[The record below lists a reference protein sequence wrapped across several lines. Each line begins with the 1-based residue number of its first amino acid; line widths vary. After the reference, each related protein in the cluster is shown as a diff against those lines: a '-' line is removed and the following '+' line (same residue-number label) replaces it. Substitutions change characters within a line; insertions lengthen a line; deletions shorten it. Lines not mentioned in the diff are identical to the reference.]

1 MLYYK
6 LIFYKKSIS
15 VMNYSNYFY
24 FKNIN
29 SKLIILLSVLGLLPF
44 IFGLI
49 DLLLNKDNLFF
60 VINLPKYYGSI
71 ILTFLGAVYWG
82 IILNDSHKHLI
93 SDKVKTYIICWSI
106 VPSLWSNLILIF
118 NHNITIIVLAIC
130 YIIVQFVDEFVI
142 KYFKIP
148 IWYLFLRR
156 LLTIIVILILLFSYF
171 LVMNF

>member
-1 MLYYK
+1 
-6 LIFYKKSIS
+6 
-15 VMNYSNYFY
+15 MNFLNYFY
-24 FKNIN
+24 FKNRN

-82 IILNDSHKHLI
+82 IILYDSRKDLI
-93 SDKVKTYIICWSI
+93 SSKVKTYIICWSI
-106 VPSLWSNLILIF
+106 IPSLWSGLILIF
-118 NHNITIIVLAIC
+118 NHNITIIILALC
-130 YIIVQFVDEFVI
+130 FMIVQFVDEFII
-142 KYFKIP
+142 KYFKFP

-156 LLTIIVILILLFSYF
+156 LLTLIVVFILISSYF
-171 LVMNF
+171 LIRNI

>member
-1 MLYYK
+1 
-6 LIFYKKSIS
+6 
-15 VMNYSNYFY
+15 MNFLNYFY
-24 FKNIN
+24 FQNRN

-44 IFGLI
+44 FFGLI

-82 IILNDSHKHLI
+82 IILNDSRKNLI
-93 SDKVKTYIICWSI
+93 PDKVKTCIIYWSI
-106 VPSLWSNLILIF
+106 IPSLWSSLILIF
-118 NHNITIIVLAIC
+118 NHNITIIILAIC

-142 KYFKIP
+142 KYFKFP

-156 LLTIIVILILLFSYF
+156 LLTIIVILILLFSYS
-171 LVMNF
+171 LVMNV

>member
-1 MLYYK
+1 
-6 LIFYKKSIS
+6 
-15 VMNYSNYFY
+15 MNFLNYFY
-24 FKNIN
+24 FQNRN
-29 SKLIILLSVLGLLPF
+29 SKLIIFMSILGLLPF
-44 IFGLI
+44 FFGLI

-82 IILNDSHKHLI
+82 IILNDSHKNLI
-93 SDKVKTYIICWSI
+93 TEKVKTVLICWSI
-106 VPSLWSNLILIF
+106 IPSLWSSLILIF

-142 KYFKIP
+142 KYFKFP

-156 LLTIIVILILLFSYF
+156 LLTIIVILILIFYYF
-171 LVMNF
+171 LVMNV

>member
-1 MLYYK
+1 
-6 LIFYKKSIS
+6 
-15 VMNYSNYFY
+15 MNFLNYFY
-24 FKNIN
+24 FKNRN

-82 IILNDSHKHLI
+82 IILNDSKKNLI
-93 SDKVKTYIICWSI
+93 TEKVKKFIIFWSI
-106 VPSLWSNLILIF
+106 IPSLWSGLILIF
-118 NHNITIIVLAIC
+118 SHNITIIILALC
-130 YIIVQFVDEFVI
+130 YIIVQFVDEFII
-142 KYFKIP
+142 KYFKFP

-156 LLTIIVILILLFSYF
+156 SLTISVISILIFSYF
-171 LVMNF
+171 LVRKI

>member
-1 MLYYK
+1 
-6 LIFYKKSIS
+6 
-15 VMNYSNYFY
+15 MNFLNYFY
-24 FKNIN
+24 FQNIN
-29 SKLIILLSVLGLLPF
+29 SKLIILLSILGLLPF
-44 IFGLI
+44 FFGLF

-82 IILNDSHKHLI
+82 IILNDSHKNLI
-93 SDKVKTYIICWSI
+93 PDKVKTYIICWSI
-106 VPSLWSNLILIF
+106 IPSLWSSLILIF

-142 KYFKIP
+142 KYFKFP

-156 LLTIIVILILLFSYF
+156 LLTIIVILILLFSYS
-171 LVMNF
+171 LVMNV

>member
-1 MLYYK
+1 
-6 LIFYKKSIS
+6 
-15 VMNYSNYFY
+15 MNFLNYFY
-24 FKNIN
+24 FQNRN
-29 SKLIILLSVLGLLPF
+29 SKLIIILSILGLLPF
-44 IFGLI
+44 FFGLI

-82 IILNDSHKHLI
+82 IILNDSHKNLI
-93 SDKVKTYIICWSI
+93 PDKVKTYIICWSI

-118 NHNITIIVLAIC
+118 NQNITIIVLAIC

-142 KYFKIP
+142 KYFKFP

-156 LLTIIVILILLFSYF
+156 LLTIIVIIILLFSYF
-171 LVMNF
+171 LVMNV

>member
-1 MLYYK
+1 
-6 LIFYKKSIS
+6 
-15 VMNYSNYFY
+15 MNFLNYFY
-24 FKNIN
+24 FQNRN

-44 IFGLI
+44 FFGLI
-49 DLLLNKDNLFF
+49 DLLLNKNNLFF

-82 IILNDSHKHLI
+82 IILNDSHKNLI
-93 SDKVKTYIICWSI
+93 TDKVKTYIICWSI
-106 VPSLWSNLILIF
+106 IPSLWSCLILIY
-118 NHNITIIVLAIC
+118 NHNITIILLAIC

-171 LVMNF
+171 LVMNI